1 MKLLVAGSDR
11 VDAGKTTFSV
21 GLLERTSAQGF
32 KPRAGNNYWFDH
44 DDYQRATSEGRLYG
58 KDAKRLAAASPSDV
72 APEELNPIHR
82 LWHPSPGA
90 ETGLLGK
97 ENQQFVVDRV
107 GRPSSET
114 GVEYVVNG
122 TVDLPESVSERLPL
136 ANAPRV
142 TSVADFN
149 DLMRVMHV
157 EALDS
162 LAADIEATDRAVVE
176 SYGDVARPLSGIE
189 PDAVAVVE
197 PGRAASTTAT
207 GTARPASSPPAAP
220 AMANWRNGCR
230 TSSTSSSKSPR
241 CACPRSTA
249 SSAVTRRLSPM
260 RTITPT
266 TRCWPVRST
275 KTIAQPQPQNFAA
288 CRASSMS

>member
-97 ENQQFVVDRV
+97 DNQQFVVDRV

-122 TVDLPESVSERLPL
+122 TVDLPDSVGERLPL

-157 EALDS
+157 EALES
-162 LAADIEATDRAVVE
+162 LAADIESTDRAVVE

-197 PGRAASTTAT
+197 PGRARIYDGDRYSKACQIAT
-207 GTARPASSPPAAP
+207 GGPGDGQLEERVPNVVDLIEQVAAVRLPALDSEQRNDPAAV
-220 AMANWRNGCR
+220 ADAYDHAYDALLA
-230 TSSTSSSKSPR
+230 
-241 CACPRSTA
+241 CA
-249 SSAVTRRLSPM
+249 
-260 RTITPT
+260 
-266 TRCWPVRST
+266 
-275 KTIAQPQPQNFAA
+275 FD
-288 CRASSMS
+288 

>member
-21 GLLERTSAQGF
+21 GLLERTNAGGF

-44 DDYQRATSEGRLYG
+44 DDYQRATTDGRLYG

-72 APEELNPIHR
+72 APEEINPIHR

-90 ETGLLGK
+90 ETGVLGK
-97 ENQQFVVDRV
+97 DNQQFVVDRV

-122 TVDLPESVSERLPL
+122 TVDLPDSVTERLPL

-157 EALDS
+157 EALES
-162 LAADIEATDRAVVE
+162 LANEIESTDRAVVE

-197 PGRAASTTAT
+197 PGRARIYDGDRYSKACEIVT
-207 GTARPASSPPAAP
+207 GGPGDGQLEERVPNVVDLLEQAAAVRLPALDSGQ
-220 AMANWRNGCR
+220 RND
-230 TSSTSSSKSPR
+230 PVAVADAYDHAYDALLA
-241 CACPRSTA
+241 CA
-249 SSAVTRRLSPM
+249 
-260 RTITPT
+260 
-266 TRCWPVRST
+266 
-275 KTIAQPQPQNFAA
+275 FD
-288 CRASSMS
+288 